1 MLTVQR
7 VWPQKTPRL
16 CPLPPGKFTAYM
28 HDMCG
33 RVIQASP
40 PDQLGLKIIDA
51 LDPRDKRVPGDP
63 FGNVPPRYNGAPS
76 QQLWVIRQ
84 NPQTGERS
92 LDLLQW
98 GLIPYWCKD
107 KPKPPPITAKAETVD
122 RLPKFREAYCKRR
135 CIVPIDGFFEWMA
148 IKGAKVKQP
157 YAIAM
162 QDRFPFGLAGLWENW
177 KNPATGEWVRT
188 FCIITTAANKLV
200 GVFTTACRPS
210 SGRKTTAAGSPMI
223 LTGQTS

>member
-1 MLTVQR
+1 MQ
-7 VWPQKTPRL
+7 
-16 CPLPPGKFTAYM
+16 
-28 HDMCG
+28 DMCG

-51 LDPRDKRVPGDP
+51 LDPRDNRVTGDP

-107 KPKPPPITAKAETVD
+107 KPKPPPINAKAETVD
-122 RLPKFREAYCKRR
+122 RLPMFREAYRKRR

-148 IKGAKVKQP
+148 VKGAKVKQP

-162 QDRFPFGLAGLWENW
+162 KDRSPFGLAGLWENW
-177 KNPATGEWVRT
+177 KNPA
-188 FCIITTAANKLV
+188 
-200 GVFTTACRPS
+200 
-210 SGRKTTAAGSPMI
+210 SGRVGPNLLRHHDRGKRARRAYSRPHAGDPQAGRLRPVARPRS
-223 LTGQTS
+223 

>member
-1 MLTVQR
+1 
-7 VWPQKTPRL
+7 
-16 CPLPPGKFTAYM
+16 M

-51 LDPRDKRVPGDP
+51 LDPRDNRVTGDP

-107 KPKPPPITAKAETVD
+107 KPKPPPINAKAETVD
-122 RLPKFREAYCKRR
+122 RLPMFREAYRKRR

-162 QDRFPFGLAGLWENW
+162 QDRSPFGLAGLWENW

-188 FCIITTAANKLV
+188 FCIITTRQTSSSGA
-200 GVFTTACRPS
+200 FTTACRRS
-210 SGRKTTAAGSPMI
+210 SGRKTTAGGSPSI
-223 LTGQTS
+223 LTGQTSYSPSPPSRWRYGLFRRA